1 MELCAKHIALL
12 EQLAEKQRV
21 TYGGVPDRCDYLE
34 RAGYVTTTAVNP
46 SEILTAITDAGRR
59 ALRQGPRVRLKK
71 PSPTC
76 NSPPAGFSGE
86 AVSPKVPS
94 DWRLTWLLLG
104 VIVGLL
110 GLIVIEVVAKH
121 YL

>member
-1 MELCAKHIALL
+1 MRSVTTVELNLFLQNIL
-12 EQLAEKQRV
+12 QR
-21 TYGGVPDRCDYLE
+21 RCDMVPFSRLCDPAAHPWPGLIE
-34 RAGYVTTTAVNP
+34 LVPRFPGHFP
-46 SEILTAITDAGRR
+46 SSEAFCTPIARKRWLS
-59 ALRQGPRVRLKK
+59 LR
-71 PSPTC
+71 SAY

-86 AVSPKVPS
+86 AMSPKVPS

-110 GLIVIEVVAKH
+110 GLIVIEVVAKR

>member
-1 MELCAKHIALL
+1 MAISKLWLRRNLGAPRGQETAGVVFLSPRTAEGRCEA
-12 EQLAEKQRV
+12 EEGLAI
-21 TYGGVPDRCDYLE
+21 PPHRCH
-34 RAGYVTTTAVNP
+34 
-46 SEILTAITDAGRR
+46 
-59 ALRQGPRVRLKK
+59 
-71 PSPTC
+71 
-76 NSPPAGFSGE
+76 SPPAGFSGE

-110 GLIVIEVVAKH
+110 GLIMIDVVAKR